1 MAQKL
6 VDLIKNKLGDDEI
19 SEQEIEDRI
28 NIEDLK
34 KIYDSIIDEYN
45 SVENNNKMNDDDQR
59 IRYLISIIKSLR
71 RLTRA
76 ILANKMLLDHELYVV
91 ICNKLSDILVQ
102 WKNEQY
108 LNQTKSEYFQN
119 MVRLFYIF
127 TCWRG
132 GCEKET
138 IEKIVLDEKFVK
150 PIELCLSSINENN
163 SLLLNDN
170 MNNIRN
176 FSNLIRNMES
186 FCEYQSMDKSHLILL
201 LNSIMNYIYINYD
214 PNLLF
219 FDLGYDKGINNKIL
233 DENQQEEKFCLL
245 CQFESCLTIVSHND
259 IIIQSLISIICNM
272 NLHKQVESDDS
283 CGSASDLINEISGV
297 LFEMIKDNEELLI
310 MLKNHK
316 TVKEN
321 LIGACFP
328 IWAFNVPLVPSEKY
342 SEENPDYF

>member
-245 CQFESCLTIVSHND
+245 SSCLEYFRFYNGKYRDHVCQQFMNKSFEKLKQIIEYAVKQIQEWTIEMPSRIHVSIFFSSCLASKHH
-259 IIIQSLISIICNM
+259 SI
-272 NLHKQVESDDS
+272 
-283 CGSASDLINEISGV
+283 G
-297 LFEMIKDNEELLI
+297 
-310 MLKNHK
+310 
-316 TVKEN
+316 
-321 LIGACFP
+321 
-328 IWAFNVPLVPSEKY
+328 
-342 SEENPDYF
+342 